1 MQGHKQLLL
10 GTAFNILKCG
20 SDIFESHYQSTL
32 GQPIHREAEK
42 GRTFLNNLWVMGQ
55 TWL

>member
-20 SDIFESHYQSTL
+20 SDIFEVTTNQ
-32 GQPIHREAEK
+32 
-42 GRTFLNNLWVMGQ
+42 LWVNQFTEKQKKGE
-55 TWL
+55 LFLIISG